1 MLMRVW
7 AEASCPSFNSTSAI
21 RASYA
26 APMFTSYRL
35 IPRWLIRRM
44 ESSMSGWTP
53 LGIVTPITRSTPS
66 ASTQRPATTEL
77 SLPPEM
83 PMTALHPGPFSSNQ
97 SRIHWTH
104 ASLVFFTSNISLFL

>member
-1 MLMRVW
+1 
-7 AEASCPSFNSTSAI
+7 
-21 RASYA
+21 
-26 APMFTSYRL
+26 MFTSYRL
-35 IPRWLIRRM
+35 IPRWLMRRI

-53 LGIVTPITRSTPS
+53 FGMVTPITRSTPR

-104 ASLVFFTSNISLFL
+104 ASLTFFASNIFYFALVYTWMGQPVKSKCWRSLFSRKRL